1 MDRRKKL
8 LAGETG
14 TCYKKG
20 AEVSVLLVY
29 PNSYFVGMSNLG
41 FQTIYAQLNR
51 RPDTSCQRLFL
62 DFSPPV
68 SLEKGYKLSSFDI
81 IAFSIPFELDYLN
94 VLKILDLSSIP
105 LKAEKRNAGYPLI
118 IAGGIAVSANPEP
131 LSDFIDLFVMGEGEE
146 VIHELIDVYRTVHSR
161 RSPPR
166 YRWAGI
172 VEKKEGL
179 KRLAEVK
186 GVYVPGFYQ
195 FSYNKEGTVKAIE
208 VGGEAPGKVRRQW
221 IRDIDSYQTTSR
233 ILTKGTEFGDM
244 YLIEISR
251 GCPENCYFCLAGGI
265 YRPWRVRS
273 LEKILEQVE
282 EGRKY
287 RERIGLISSLA
298 SRHPRIEEICAKV
311 LQTQGKVSLASL
323 RPGTLSKTL
332 LRVMEGSAQRTIT
345 LAPETGQE
353 TLRKTL
359 NKHISDEDIL
369 GSAELAANSAL
380 SNLKLYFMIGL
391 PGEEDDDIVAI
402 ADLVAKIKKILTVA
416 KKPGRITL
424 SVNPF
429 VPKAATPF
437 QRVRMEERK
446 TLVRRLKI
454 LKKGLKGL
462 KNVNLIH
469 GSIKWSLWQGLLSRG
484 DRRLGNVLLS
494 TYRGEGDWRKA
505 LKEEGL
511 EESFYLRRERSDEEI
526 LPWDH
531 LR

>member
-1 MDRRKKL
+1 MDRRKQL

-41 FQTIYAQLNR
+41 FQTIYYQLNR
-51 RPDTSCQRLFL
+51 RPDTYCQRLFL
-62 DFSPPV
+62 DSFPLL
-68 SLEKGYKLSSFDI
+68 SLEKGHKLSNFDI
-81 IAFSIPFELDYLN
+81 IAFSIPFEPDYLN
-94 VLKILDLSSIP
+94 VLKILDAASIP

-131 LSDFIDLFVMGEGEE
+131 LSVFIDLFVMGEGEE

-161 RSPPR
+161 RSTVDR
-166 YRWAGI
+166 
-172 VEKKEGL
+172 KEIF
-179 KRLAEVK
+179 KRLAEVE

-195 FSYNKEGTVKAIE
+195 VSYNKEGTVKAVE
-208 VGGEAPGKVRRQW
+208 SGEAPVKVRRRW
-221 IRDIDSYQTTSR
+221 IKDIDAYQTTSR
-233 ILTKGTEFGDM
+233 ILTKDTEFGDM
-244 YLIEISR
+244 YLLEISR
-251 GCPENCYFCLAGGI
+251 GCPENCYFCLAGCI

-282 EGRKY
+282 EGRKC

-298 SRHPRIEEICAKV
+298 SRHPRVEEICAKV
-311 LQTQGKVSLASL
+311 LEARGKVSLASL
-323 RPGTLSKTL
+323 RPGTLSRNL
-332 LRVMEGSAQRTIT
+332 LRAMEGSEQRTIT

-353 TLRKTL
+353 TLRKSL
-359 NKHISDEDIL
+359 NKNISDEDIL
-369 GSAELAANSAL
+369 HSADLVANSAV

-402 ADLVAKIKKILTVA
+402 TDLVAKIRKRLTIT

-429 VPKAATPF
+429 VPKASTPF
-437 QRVRMEERK
+437 QRVRMEERR

-454 LKKGLKGL
+454 LKKGLRGL
-462 KNVNLIH
+462 GNINLVQ
-469 GSIKWSLWQGLLSRG
+469 GSIKGSLWQGLLSRG
-484 DRRLGNVLLS
+484 DRRLGNVLLA

-505 LKEEGL
+505 LREEGL
-511 EESFYLRRERSDEEI
+511 EESFCLRRERSDEEV
-526 LPWDH
+526 LPWAH
-531 LR
+531 LI